1 MSAKKTIF
9 QTFSATVVFKQIS
22 SSGRINFY
30 PKVNTLSYLICN
42 LLGLAQL
49 KSDGS
54 IEEKMNAIVKEVDV
68 KQFLLISQK
77 ILLKL
82 QYLKETLGKHF
93 HKFFTHGLK
102 RLRASCIK
110 KFDRL
115 FQLCCMHFSA
125 SPINSY
131 LFKVNNRNPR
141 KRYEICSKLT
151 IKTPERLH

>member
-30 PKVNTLSYLICN
+30 SKVNTLSYLICD

-49 KSDGS
+49 KSAGS
-54 IEEKMNAIVKEVDV
+54 VEEKMNAIVKEVNV
-68 KQFLLISQK
+68 KQFFVISQK

-82 QYLKETLGKHF
+82 QYLKETLGEHF
-93 HKFFTHGLK
+93 HKFFTRGLK

-110 KFDRL
+110 KIDRL
-115 FQLCCMHFSA
+115 FQLYCMH
-125 SPINSY
+125 
-131 LFKVNNRNPR
+131 LTVT
-141 KRYEICSKLT
+141 CSKST
-151 IKTPERLH
+151 IETLKKGMKYVQS

>member
-30 PKVNTLSYLICN
+30 SKVNTLSYLICD

-49 KSDGS
+49 KSAGS
-54 IEEKMNAIVKEVDV
+54 VEEKMNAIVKEVDV

-151 IKTPERLH
+151 IKTPLH